1 MLVTFYPS
9 GVWPSR
15 MQRGYVVAP
24 GFHDSALP
32 IAPPVQFYCTPRA
45 AAGGTGDDAAGM
57 GGRSGATTDLAE
69 EGAPPGSSTVRLA
82 PAAEQGW
89 RHAPAGALAAR
100 CTLPLHDGTED
111 ALHLLVERRDDGGL
125 GRTTIYRR
133 PDASQP
139 PLAELTLG
147 EWSAFGSAN
156 WGRGATARAGSIRFH
171 LLAVDHEQ
179 PTVRF
184 VTSQVYSTQGI
195 AAPTALSEEIME
207 RCGPFFDTFSINP
220 VDGAAELRAFL
231 GDIRYQGEW
240 EVKVA
245 RYVAEHG
252 GWDHHYCHW
261 HLFDHINHPTVNPA
275 DPDGPDY
282 DPERGAWMIE
292 AQRQTYILGDAVLKQ
307 FLELADDETLVC
319 VISDHAMAPAH
330 RWAHL
335 NARLE
340 ETGLLA
346 LQPDGAIDFSQSQ
359 VYTQADRGSEVFVNL
374 RGREPMGIVP
384 AADYARVQEAII
396 DALLDWRDPLT
407 DKRAVALALKLEDGQ
422 LIGFWGD
429 ICGDVVFTFNRGFG
443 WGPPLDGGSIGQGR
457 GALHGSQVPHAET
470 PHFTNMGCWILA
482 GPGVKAGYERDW
494 QRHGLMRMTDVAPDV
509 GAPRRTA
516 PASPEHRRHLP
527 RPAGVAGVRCNTG
540 LRLHRGTGTS
550 LSCWER
556 GCGWREQ
563 HATPPGTLTPALSLG
578 EAERPIHGPVKE
590 AYRVVRAPVKR
601 VVMPEQEDG
610 PGWRRRPIQQLGSRL
625 RYHERHVTTRQMP
638 CQYVYPWSDGFIGD
652 AEHIGLAHHAERP
665 AGGKPRG

>member
-1 MLVTFYPS
+1 MAIPGYGRAKKVLHIGLDGMNLPLLRRFAAEGCLPTFSALMARGATNRLLCAIPAWTPTNWATMMTGAPAGTHGLAGWSVRAKTAPWEAPRLESWQSEAMTAETIWEVADQAGQRVLVTFYPS

-15 MQRGYVVAP
+15 VRHGYVVAP

-45 AAGGTGDDAAGM
+45 EGGGTGDDAAGM

-69 EGAPPGSSTVRLA
+69 EGAPPGSSTARLA

-100 CTLPLHDGTED
+100 CTLPLHDGSVET
-111 ALHLLVERRDDGGL
+111 LYLLVERRDDGGL
-125 GRTTIYRR
+125 GRSTIYRS
-133 PDASQP
+133 PDVAQP
-139 PLAELTLG
+139 PLAALTLG
-147 EWSAFGSAN
+147 KWSPFGHSN
-156 WGRGATARAGSIRFH
+156 WGSGATARAGSIRFH

-179 PTVRF
+179 LTVRF
-184 VTSQVYSTQGI
+184 VTSQVYSTEGI
-195 AAPTALSEEIME
+195 AAPAALSEQIIEH
-207 RCGPFFDTFSINP
+207 CGPFFDTFSINP

-282 DPERGAWMIE
+282 DPTRGAWMIE
-292 AQRQTYILGDAVLKQ
+292 AQRQTYIIGDAVLKQ

-346 LQPDGAIDFSQSQ
+346 LKPGGAIDFSRSQ

-384 AADYARVQEAII
+384 PDDYVRVQEAII

-429 ICGDVVFTFNRGFG
+429 NCGDVVFTFNRGVG
-443 WGPPLDGGSIGQGR
+443 WGPPLDGGSMGQGR
-457 GALHGSQVPHAET
+457 GALHGSQIPHAET

-482 GPGVKAGYERDW
+482 GPGVKGGYERDW
-494 QRHGLMRMTDVAPDV
+494 QRHGLMRMTDVAPTL
-509 GAPRRTA
+509 A
-516 PASPEHRRHLP
+516 HL
-527 RPAGVAGVRCNTG
+527 AG
-540 LRLHRGTGTS
+540 LR
-550 LSCWER
+550 
-556 GCGWREQ
+556 
-563 HATPPGTLTPALSLG
+563 PPA
-578 EAERPIHGPVKE
+578 
-590 AYRVVRAPVKR
+590 
-601 VVMPEQEDG
+601 QN
-610 PGWRRRPIQQLGSRL
+610 
-625 RYHERHVTTRQMP
+625 
-638 CQYVYPWSDGFIGD
+638 IGAICHD
-652 AEHIGLAHHAERP
+652 LLE
-665 AGGKPRG
+665 

>member
-1 MLVTFYPS
+1 MAIPGYGRAKKVLHIGLDGMNLPLLQRFAAEGCLPTFSALMARGSTNRLLCAIPAWTPTNWATMMTGVPAGTHGLAGWSVREKTAPWSAPRLDSWQSEAMTAETIWEVADQAGQRVLVTFYPS

-15 MQRGYVVAP
+15 MEHGYVVAP

-45 AAGGTGDDAAGM
+45 AGEGTGDDAAGM

-82 PAAEQGW
+82 SAAEQGW

-100 CTLPLHDGTED
+100 CPLPLHDGSED
-111 ALHLLVERRDDGGL
+111 ALYLLVERRDDGGL
-125 GRTTIYRR
+125 GHSAIYRS
-133 PDASQP
+133 PDASQL

-147 EWSAFGSAN
+147 EWSPFGNAN
-156 WGRGATARAGSIRFH
+156 WGSGAVAHAGSIRFH

-179 PTVRF
+179 PAVRF
-184 VTSQVYSTQGI
+184 LTSQVYSTQGI
-195 AAPTALSEEIME
+195 ASPAGLSEDILEH
-207 RCGPFFDTFSINP
+207 CGPFFDTFSINP
-220 VDGAAELRAFL
+220 VDGEAELRAFM

-240 EVKVA
+240 EVNVA
-245 RYVAEHG
+245 RYVAKHG

-292 AQRQTYILGDAVLKQ
+292 AQRQTYIIGDAVLKQ

-340 ETGLLA
+340 ETGLLV
-346 LQPDGAIDFSQSQ
+346 LKPGGAIDFSQSQ

-384 AADYARVQEAII
+384 PADYERVQEAII
-396 DALLDWRDPLT
+396 GALLDWRDPLT

-494 QRHGLMRMTDVAPDV
+494 QRQGLMRMTDVAPTL
-509 GAPRRTA
+509 A
-516 PASPEHRRHLP
+516 HL
-527 RPAGVAGVRCNTG
+527 AG
-540 LRLHRGTGTS
+540 LR
-550 LSCWER
+550 
-556 GCGWREQ
+556 
-563 HATPPGTLTPALSLG
+563 PPA
-578 EAERPIHGPVKE
+578 
-590 AYRVVRAPVKR
+590 
-601 VVMPEQEDG
+601 QN
-610 PGWRRRPIQQLGSRL
+610 
-625 RYHERHVTTRQMP
+625 
-638 CQYVYPWSDGFIGD
+638 IGAICHD
-652 AEHIGLAHHAERP
+652 LLE
-665 AGGKPRG
+665 